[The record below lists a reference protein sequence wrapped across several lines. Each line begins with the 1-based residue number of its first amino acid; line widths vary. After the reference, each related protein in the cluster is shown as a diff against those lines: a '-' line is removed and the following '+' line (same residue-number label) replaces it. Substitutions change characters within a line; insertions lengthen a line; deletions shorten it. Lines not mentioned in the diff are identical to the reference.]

1 MIDYLA
7 AVLGEVQAELEGLAP
22 RRVVLGRRAAP
33 EAQGAEDEAGE
44 KKESLLS
51 PAAEVEKVLWLE
63 EGAEGEA
70 PVLAALDRAEETAAT
85 ASGWTAAGGREED
98 GGVLY
103 RSLRKAARV
112 AQVAEGGREPVTVAL
127 PAGTAESAGG
137 DWSGLD
143 RAVERDA
150 RRYDGG
156 FPLY

>member
-7 AVLGEVQAELEGLAP
+7 AVLGEVQEELEGLAP

-33 EAQGAEDEAGE
+33 EARGAEDEAGE
-44 KKESLLS
+44 REERSLS
-51 PAAEVEKVLWLE
+51 PAEAEKTLWLE
-63 EGAEGEA
+63 EGAEGET

-85 ASGWTAAGGREED
+85 ASRWTAAGGREED

-103 RSLRKAARV
+103 RSLRKVARV

-127 PAGTAESAGG
+127 PAGTAEGAGG